1 MRILLV
7 AFVLAAGPGYAMDII
22 GHRGASADRPENTLG
37 SVREAFAQGA
47 DGAEVD
53 VRLTRD
59 GEAVVIHD
67 PDTLRT
73 CGKKLVIKE
82 SDLPAL
88 RSLDAGAWK
97 DKKFAGEKIPLL
109 AEILDAVPAGKTL
122 IVEIKCGAEIL
133 PALEKILAARSAGK
147 KIVIFGFDLLVVREA
162 KRRFPALP
170 VLWLHKGEKKEAG
183 RPAAYPDGML
193 RSAKEAG
200 LDGMGLHFE
209 GVSAD
214 LVAEARKLG
223 LRVFVWTVDDPAE
236 ARRLQKLGVDALITN
251 RPGEMHKQL
260 FSD

>member
-1 MRILLV
+1 MRILLAV
-7 AFVLAAGPGYAMDII
+7 TLLAAGPGYGMDII
-22 GHRGASADRPENTLG
+22 GHRGASRDRPENTVT

-53 VRLTRD
+53 VHLTRD
-59 GEAVVIHD
+59 GEVVVIHD

-88 RSLDAGAWK
+88 RALDAGAWK
-97 DKKFAGEKIPLL
+97 DNKFAGEKIPLL
-109 AEILDAVPAGKTL
+109 SEILDAVPAGKTL

-147 KIVIFGFDLLVVREA
+147 KLVIFGFDLLVVREA

-170 VLWLHKGEKKEAG
+170 VLWLHKGEKKAPG
-183 RPAAYPDGML
+183 QPAAYPEGML
-193 RSAKEAG
+193 RAAREAG
-200 LDGMGLHFE
+200 LDGVGLHFE

-236 ARRLQKLGVDALITN
+236 AERLRKLGVDALITN
-251 RPGEMHKQL
+251 RPGEIRTRL
-260 FSD
+260 SFD